1 MTEIYTNYIPF
12 VHLEMVKERFV
23 PYGVEAKVKLVC
35 IEVVGIGSL
44 SVIHV
49 EQREIFKHAVLSN
62 ASAIIMIH
70 NHPSGDV
77 SPSPADFKIT
87 KRIKNYG

>member
-1 MTEIYTNYIPF
+1 
-12 VHLEMVKERFV
+12 MVKERFV

-62 ASAIIMIH
+62 ALQDSFAALSDFMI
-70 NHPSGDV
+70 
-77 SPSPADFKIT
+77 
-87 KRIKNYG
+87 